1 VAVRRQRVSARPV
14 ARLPVVVVVAAV
26 LLGVGLGTR
35 GPAPSSSAPPP
46 APVPALA
53 APIGSESSSWFCAGS
68 TGGQGTGGSA
78 AVAVLQ
84 LVNASPRPVSGTLT
98 VLDDAGRSVTRP
110 VTVPADGQLSEVPTT
125 MLLGNWLASRID
137 LSGGGV
143 SVSQVVS
150 GPLGWSESPCASST
164 SPQWYFPSGS
174 TTDGSLMFVALYN
187 PDATDAVVDLTFV
200 TSAGVTQPSPFQ
212 GLVVGPGR
220 VVVAGIAS
228 YVQNQAS
235 VATIVDALSGQ
246 VVADQL
252 QEYAVNQITGV
263 SIALGSP
270 ATRTRWFVP
279 RSVNVTGGETNL
291 NVFNPTSSTVPV
303 TVRIRLASG
312 SVMPFTRRLAPSSA
326 WTIDASA
333 AIRIPT
339 NADYAVEVDAGRP
352 GVVVDR
358 ALESSSS
365 GSAPQWGTVPAVDLG
380 SATVSRRWVLPDP
393 TPGNPQTGAG
403 PFALALQNPS
413 GRTLGVTVS
422 ALGATGPGGRG
433 AGGRSLD
440 RVVLPPRGY
449 DVLERSSLTA
459 GLGSPL
465 VVDADGP
472 LAVAEDAVPAG
483 MPGVVVMP
491 GVPQG

>member
-1 VAVRRQRVSARPV
+1 PSPPPV
-14 ARLPVVVVVAAV
+14 A
-26 LLGVGLGTR
+26 
-35 GPAPSSSAPPP
+35 
-46 APVPALA
+46 ALA

-68 TGGQGTGGSA
+68 TGGQGTSGGA

-84 LVNASPRPVSGTLT
+84 LVNASRRPVSGTLT
-98 VLDDAGRSVTRP
+98 VVDDAGRSATRP

-125 MLLGNWLASRID
+125 MLLGSWLASRID
-137 LSGGGV
+137 LDGGGV

-174 TTDGSLMFVALYN
+174 TTNGSLMFVALYN
-187 PDATDAVVDLTFV
+187 PNATDAVVDLTFV
-200 TSAGVTQPSPFQ
+200 TSSGLTQPSPFQ

-220 VVVAGIAS
+220 LVVAGVAS

-235 VATIVDALSGQ
+235 VATVVDALSGQ
-246 VVADQL
+246 VVAEQL
-252 QEYAVNQITGV
+252 QQYAVEKITGV
-263 SIALGSP
+263 SLALGSP
-270 ATRTRWFVP
+270 VTRTRWFVP

-291 NVFNPTSSTVPV
+291 NVLNPTSATVPV

-312 SVMPFTRRLAPSSA
+312 SVTPFVRRLAPSSE

-339 NADYAVEVDAGRP
+339 NSDYAVEVDAGRP

-380 SATVSRRWVLPDP
+380 SATASRRWVLPDP
-393 TPGNPQTGAG
+393 APGNPQTGAS
-403 PFALALQNPS
+403 PFAVALQNPS
-413 GRTLGVTVS
+413 GRTLRVTVS
-422 ALGATGPGGRG
+422 ALGTTGREAGR
-433 AGGRSLD
+433 AGGRILE
-440 RVVLPPRGY
+440 RVVLAPRRNA
-449 DVLERSSLTA
+449 VLERSSLA
-459 GLGSPL
+459 GGSGAPL
-465 VVDADGP
+465 LVEADGP

-483 MPGVVVMP
+483 MPGVVSMP